1 MKEKLYFTCS
11 LLLFGL
17 ILFQT
22 NLLLAQIDDE
32 GRYKFA
38 LDELESKKT
47 TEVKVVTATKRSQSI
62 RKAPATIMVITAE
75 QIRERGYE
83 SLDDI
88 FRDIPGF
95 DLTRVHGVFP
105 NIWAQ
110 RGLYGDENKRT
121 LLMIDGIVENNI
133 LEGNVLGGAQYSLH
147 AIERIE
153 IIWGSGSALYGAN
166 AFNGIINL
174 ITKKG
179 EDIDGL
185 EYQGGYG
192 AFQTRFNKVIAGFQ
206 KDSLDVMISG
216 SLFNSEGPIFEE
228 RHPEY
233 NASFVDNAY
242 SIIGRI
248 NWKGL
253 KLGFSRFD
261 RPMGQGQFSN
271 APAEYYGL
279 PLYGYEDS
287 EGTFGGSGSA
297 PIDVANERAG
307 VWHSVTN
314 TLSASYQKDFSEKI
328 SALAKAYYRQTGIA
342 ETSYDYYFSA
352 ADSAYE
358 RTPYAHDSYLI
369 GTELQMDYNI
379 TENQHFILGAV
390 YEYSDVEKGYR
401 GYESINRF
409 YNSYNSF
416 YRAILKDESLR
427 ESVVYQNIAA
437 YGQYIINLSLLNA
450 TDVIIGMRYD
460 QNNVYGSTL
469 NPRLAIVSTP
479 TEYLTIKLMAG
490 SAYRPPNNFELF
502 SQAASRIPNPDLLPE
517 KVRSF
522 EGNITLTPT
531 SNLFIETNAF
541 LNSYS
546 DIIISNVNIGDIDN
560 DGNPNFQNRNQ
571 GTAQVVGVE
580 LKTQYNITPDIS
592 VFGNLTLQ
600 NPTQKNGDETP
611 TVPNIAK
618 TKGNIG
624 FQATFK
630 NMLSWYFVGNWVG
643 ERTTND
649 SNPLRAVPSYTVF
662 NTAISTKSFIN
673 DRVSFVFSLNNI
685 FDTEYFDAGI
695 RGATGGYYGTT
706 HRQIGRNGSL
716 KIIAKF

>member
-1 MKEKLYFTCS
+1 MTLSHQVCKFRTHYFKFYSQRGFPIKIIASSSTVTKEIFQKLKFTLKLKFNCLFYWYLNTYQNKLLYYLFYSKKMKEKLLFIFTYI
-11 LLLFGL
+11 LLLFSV
-17 ILFQT
+17 FQT
-22 NLLLAQIDDE
+22 NLLFAQIDEE

-47 TEVKVVTATKRSQSI
+47 TEVQVVTATKRSQSI

-133 LEGNVLGGAQYSLH
+133 LEGNVLGGSQYSLH
-147 AIERIE
+147 SIERIE

-192 AFQTRFNKVIAGFQ
+192 AFQTRFNKVVAGFQ

-216 SLFNSEGPIFEE
+216 SLFNSEGPIFKE

-242 SIIGRI
+242 SVIGRI
-248 NWKGL
+248 NWKGV

-271 APAEYYGL
+271 SPVEYYGL
-279 PLYGYEDS
+279 PLYGYENS
-287 EGTFGGSGSA
+287 EGTVAGSGSA
-297 PIDVANERAG
+297 PINVAGERAG
-307 VWHSVTN
+307 IWRSVTN
-314 TLSASYQKDFSEKI
+314 TLSASYQKDFSEKTF
-328 SALAKAYYRQTGIA
+328 ALAKAYYRQSGIA

-358 RTPYAHDSYLI
+358 RTPYAHDSYLL
-369 GTELQMDYNI
+369 GTEVQIDHNFSETQHI
-379 TENQHFILGAV
+379 TFGVV

-409 YNSYNSF
+409 YNSENSF
-416 YRAILKDESLR
+416 YSTILKDKSLR

-437 YGQYIINLSLLNA
+437 YGQYVINLPLLNS
-450 TDVIIGMRYD
+450 TDVINRY
-460 QNNVYGSTL
+460 
-469 NPRLAIVSTP
+469 AI
-479 TEYLTIKLMAG
+479 
-490 SAYRPPNNFELF
+490 RP
-502 SQAASRIPNPDLLPE
+502 
-517 KVRSF
+517 K
-522 EGNITLTPT
+522 
-531 SNLFIETNAF
+531 
-541 LNSYS
+541 
-546 DIIISNVNIGDIDN
+546 
-560 DGNPNFQNRNQ
+560 
-571 GTAQVVGVE
+571 
-580 LKTQYNITPDIS
+580 
-592 VFGNLTLQ
+592 
-600 NPTQKNGDETP
+600 
-611 TVPNIAK
+611 
-618 TKGNIG
+618 
-624 FQATFK
+624 
-630 NMLSWYFVGNWVG
+630 
-643 ERTTND
+643 
-649 SNPLRAVPSYTVF
+649 
-662 NTAISTKSFIN
+662 
-673 DRVSFVFSLNNI
+673 
-685 FDTEYFDAGI
+685 
-695 RGATGGYYGTT
+695 
-706 HRQIGRNGSL
+706 
-716 KIIAKF
+716 